1 MMIVAILSILVIVY
15 LSFAIKIVP
24 QSQNWLVER
33 LGKFNRRLEAGL
45 HLIVPFF
52 ETVRY
57 RVDILERQLS
67 DSPIPIHTI
76 THDNV
81 NIEVTIA
88 ILYRIEDASRAM
100 YRINNINEAIKTIVN
115 GTVRN
120 VIGKTELD
128 GVQSNRRQLAE
139 ELEVELKE
147 VTREW
152 GIVLTRVEIIDVE
165 VDTETREAMQL
176 QLNAERNRRALVREA
191 EGKKQAL
198 ELQSDGELYAATK
211 QAEAKRVLADAEA
224 YAVSA
229 VANAIANGGASAIE
243 FEVKKIQANAIQS
256 ISQGTN
262 SKVILVPSNVLESL
276 AGTLNNITKNL
287 K

>member
-1 MMIVAILSILVIVY
+1 MVILVLAFLVVVY
-15 LSFAIKIVP
+15 LFFSVKIVP

-45 HLIVPFF
+45 HIIIPFF
-52 ETVRY
+52 EAVRY
-57 RVDILERQLS
+57 RVDILERQLPS
-67 DSPIPIHTI
+67 RPIHTI

-88 ILYRIEDASRAM
+88 VLYRIEDASRTM
-100 YRINNINEAIKTIVN
+100 YRINNIDDAILTIVN
-115 GTVRN
+115 GTVRS

-152 GIVLTRVEIIDVE
+152 GIVLTRVEITDVE
-165 VDTETREAMQL
+165 VDEETREAMQL
-176 QLNAERNRRALVREA
+176 QMNAERNRRALVREA
-191 EGKKQAL
+191 EGQREAL
-198 ELQSDGELYAATK
+198 QLRSDGELYAATK
-211 QAEAKRVLADAEA
+211 QAEAKKVLADAEA
-224 YAVSA
+224 YSVGV
-229 VANAIANGGASAIE
+229 VANAISNGGSSAIE

-256 ISQGTN
+256 ISQGSN
-262 SKVILVPSNVLESL
+262 SKIILVPSNVLESL
-276 AGTLNNITKNL
+276 AGTLNNITSKL

>member
-1 MMIVAILSILVIVY
+1 MVISVLALLVLVY
-15 LSFAIKIVP
+15 LFFAVKIVP

-45 HLIVPFF
+45 HIIVPFF
-52 ETVRY
+52 EAVRY
-57 RVDILERQLS
+57 RVDILERQLPS
-67 DSPIPIHTI
+67 KPIHTI

-88 ILYRIEDASRAM
+88 VLYRIEDASRTM
-100 YRINNINEAIKTIVN
+100 YRINNIDDAILTIVN
-115 GTVRN
+115 GTVRS

-152 GIVLTRVEIIDVE
+152 GIILTRVEITDVE
-165 VDTETREAMQL
+165 VDEETREAMQL
-176 QLNAERNRRALVREA
+176 QMNAERNRRALVREA
-191 EGKKQAL
+191 EGKKEAL
-198 ELQSDGELYAATK
+198 QLRSDGELYAATK
-211 QAEAKRVLADAEA
+211 QAEAKKVLADAEA
-224 YAVSA
+224 YSVGV
-229 VANAIANGGASAIE
+229 VANAISKGGASAIE
-243 FEVKKIQANAIQS
+243 FEVKKIQAKAIQS
-256 ISQGTN
+256 ISEGSN
-262 SKVILVPSNVLESL
+262 SKVILVPSNVLDSL
-276 AGTLNNITKNL
+276 AGTLNNITSKL

>member
-1 MMIVAILSILVIVY
+1 MVISVLALLVAIY
-15 LSFAIKIVP
+15 LFFSVKIVP

-33 LGKFNRRLEAGL
+33 VGRFNRRLEAGL
-45 HLIVPFF
+45 HIIIPFF
-52 ETVRY
+52 ENVRY
-57 RVDILERQLS
+57 KVDILERQLPS
-67 DSPIPIHTI
+67 RPIHTI

-88 ILYRIEDASRAM
+88 VLYRIEDASKTM
-100 YRINNINEAIKTIVN
+100 YRINNVDDAILTIVN
-115 GTVRN
+115 GTVRS

-139 ELEVELKE
+139 ELEVELKG
-147 VTREW
+147 VTLEW
-152 GIVLTRVEIIDVE
+152 GIILTRVEIIDVE
-165 VDTETREAMQL
+165 VDEETREAMQL
-176 QLNAERNRRALVREA
+176 QLNAERTRRALVREA
-191 EGKKQAL
+191 EGKKEAL
-198 ELQSDGELYAATK
+198 QLHSDGEFYAATK
-211 QAEAKRVLADAEA
+211 QAEATRVRADAEA
-224 YAVSA
+224 YAVGV
-229 VANAIANGGASAIE
+229 VANAISNGGASAIE

-276 AGTLNNITKNL
+276 AGTLNTITSKL